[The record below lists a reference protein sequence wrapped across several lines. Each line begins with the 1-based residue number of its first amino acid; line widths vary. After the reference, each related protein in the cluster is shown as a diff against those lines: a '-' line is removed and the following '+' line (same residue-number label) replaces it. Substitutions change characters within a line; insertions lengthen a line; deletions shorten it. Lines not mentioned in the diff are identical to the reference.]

1 MLNARNLGIH
11 AIVVGGLAARP
22 AVKML
27 HLKDPQ
33 DPQEAIS
40 SYCFPIVQ

>member
-11 AIVVGGLAARP
+11 AIVVGGLISCSTK

-33 DPQEAIS
+33 EAIS
-40 SYCFPIVQ
+40 SYCSPVVQ